1 MLLRFSR
8 RLIKQNATYTM
19 ELGEPF
25 WNVVYAAVS
34 VGAITVVA
42 MMSTQ
47 FQEGNIDT
55 EDKPAETSAVN
66 KIMQKAKKSYQAA
79 ERQRDSLKAAVLAQD
94 SLSLVS
100 SARMIASD
108 EEIEQ
113 KSKIY
118 VRELAQ
124 DARAVLRKSI
134 DSIDS
139 LVEHADN
146 LMRAVQ
152 QNEPPPGRR

>member
-1 MLLRFSR
+1 
-8 RLIKQNATYTM
+8 M
-19 ELGEPF
+19 EVGEPV

-34 VGAITVVA
+34 VGAIAVVA

-47 FQEGNIDT
+47 FQEGNVDA
-55 EDKPAETSAVN
+55 EDKPAENTAVN
-66 KIMQKAKKSYQAA
+66 KIMRRAKKSYEAA
-79 ERQRDSLKAAVLAQD
+79 DRQRDPLKAAVLAQD

-100 SARMIASD
+100 SARMIATD

-113 KSKIY
+113 QSKVY

-124 DARAVLRKSI
+124 DARAILRKSI

-152 QNEPPPGRR
+152 QHEPPLGRQ

>member
-8 RLIKQNATYTM
+8 RLIKTKHYYTM
-19 ELGEPF
+19 ELGEPL
-25 WNVVYAAVS
+25 WNVVYAALS
-34 VGAITVVA
+34 VGAIMVVA

-47 FQEGNIDT
+47 FQEGNIDA

-66 KIMQKAKKSYQAA
+66 KIMQRAKKSYQAA

-113 KSKIY
+113 QSKIY

-152 QNEPPPGRR
+152 QHEAPPGRP